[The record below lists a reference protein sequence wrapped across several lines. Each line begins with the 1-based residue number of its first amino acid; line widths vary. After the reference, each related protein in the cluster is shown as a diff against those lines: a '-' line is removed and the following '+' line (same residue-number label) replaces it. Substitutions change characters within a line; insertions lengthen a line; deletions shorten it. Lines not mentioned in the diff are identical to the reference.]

1 MFRTYMCRVHIGV
14 EGKRALRN
22 GGNVLTHA
30 TGTFE
35 KMGETT
41 QAAVRTSQESARIFT
56 DYTVK
61 AQELNTQLAR
71 RAVETWIDGLRKQTE
86 LSQQMTQQLFGKA
99 EEQADVYRS
108 LFGQWGNV
116 PAMRFPFAGMAN
128 DFMFPFQRQ
137 GMRLVETGVRN
148 TEGVIET
155 ATFPIANYDEK
166 NVDEISARLDGLSA
180 EQIRHLRTYEKA
192 HKNRQSLI
200 DRFDSKLRTL

>member
-1 MFRTYMCRVHIGV
+1 VTHDTRT
-14 EGKRALRN
+14 
-22 GGNVLTHA
+22 
-30 TGTFE
+30 FD
-35 KMGETT
+35 KMGETAQT
-41 QAAVRTSQESARIFT
+41 MVRTSQESARIFT

-86 LSQQMTQQLFGKA
+86 LSQEVAQQLFGKA

-108 LFGQWGNV
+108 FFGQWGNV
-116 PAMRFPFAGMAN
+116 PAMRFPWMGTAN

-148 TEGVIET
+148 AEGVIDT

-166 NVDEISARLDGLSA
+166 NVEEISARLDGLSD
-180 EQIRHLRTYEKA
+180 EQIRHLRSYEKA

-200 DRFDSKLRTL
+200 ERFDSKLRAS

>member
-1 MFRTYMCRVHIGV
+1 MAHEIRTFDR
-14 EGKRALRN
+14 
-22 GGNVLTHA
+22 
-30 TGTFE
+30 
-35 KMGETT
+35 MGETAQT
-41 QAAVRTSQESARIFT
+41 MVRTQQESARIFT

-86 LSQQMTQQLFGKA
+86 LSQEMAQELFGKA

-108 LFGQWGNV
+108 FFGQWGNV
-116 PAMRFPFAGMAN
+116 PTMRFPFAGVAN

-137 GMRLVETGVRN
+137 GMRLVESGFRSS
-148 TEGVIET
+148 EEVIET

-180 EQIRHLRTYEKA
+180 EQIRHLRSYEKG

-200 DRFDSKLRTL
+200 ERFDSKLRAS

>member
-1 MFRTYMCRVHIGV
+1 M
-14 EGKRALRN
+14 
-22 GGNVLTHA
+22 THD
-30 TGTFE
+30 TKTFDR
-35 KMGETT
+35 MGETAQT
-41 QAAVRTSQESARIFT
+41 MVRTSQESARIFT

-86 LSQQMTQQLFGKA
+86 LSQEVAQQLFGKA

-108 LFGQWGNV
+108 FFGQWGNV
-116 PAMRFPFAGMAN
+116 PAMRFPFAGMSN

-148 TEGVIET
+148 AEGVIET

-166 NVDEISARLDGLSA
+166 NVDDISARLDGLSA
-180 EQIRHLRTYEKA
+180 EQIRHLRSYEKS

-200 DRFDSKLRTL
+200 ERFDSKLRAS